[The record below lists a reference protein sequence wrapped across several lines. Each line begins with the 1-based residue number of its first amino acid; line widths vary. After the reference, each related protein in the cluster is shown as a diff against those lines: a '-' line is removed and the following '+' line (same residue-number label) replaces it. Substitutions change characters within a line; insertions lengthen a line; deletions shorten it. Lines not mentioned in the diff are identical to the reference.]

1 MTPISSLHNPRI
13 KQIRALRYRKERDR
27 TGCFFVEGLHA
38 VAEALHLQTPV
49 ETLVVA
55 PDLISSSYGY
65 ELVERTHQNNTPCLT
80 VTKDVFASLV
90 PRDATQGIAAVVQQR
105 WDKLKYLNPPPAH
118 CWVALESIQYPG
130 NLGTILRTS
139 DAAGGTG
146 LLLLGNTTDPYDP
159 ISVRASVGTIFAQQ
173 LIRTNIEAFANWIQ
187 QHNVC
192 VVGTSP
198 AATLDYR
205 AIHYPKPLVV
215 LMGSERAG
223 LSPAMQELCHAI
235 VHIPMVG
242 RSDSLNLAV
251 ATSLLLYEIFRQY

>member
-1 MTPISSLHNPRI
+1 MIPISSPHNPRI
-13 KQIRALRYRKERDR
+13 KQIRALRHRKERDR

-38 VAEALHLQTPV
+38 VAEALHLQAPV

-55 PDLISSSYGY
+55 PDLINSSYGY
-65 ELVERTHQNNTPCLT
+65 ELVEKACQSSAPCLT
-80 VTKDVFASLV
+80 VTKEVFASLV

-105 WDKLKYLNPPPAH
+105 WGKLTYLNPPPAH
-118 CWVALESIQYPG
+118 CWVALESVQYPG

-146 LLLLGNTTDPYDP
+146 LMLIGNTTDPYDP
-159 ISVRASVGTIFAQQ
+159 ASVRASVGTIFAQQ
-173 LIRTNIEAFANWIQ
+173 LIRTNIAAFTNWIQ
-187 QHNVC
+187 HHDVC
-192 VVGTSP
+192 VIGTSP

-205 AIHYPKPLVV
+205 AIPYPKPLVV

-223 LSPAMQELCHAI
+223 LSPAMQDLCYAI

-251 ATSLLLYEIFRQY
+251 ATSLLLYEVFRQQ